1 MSKVWF
7 VTGAN
12 SGIGEGAVRA
22 ALDAGDRVVATGR
35 NLEKLRATFPETDNR
50 LALMALDVT
59 DEDQAKAVVASA
71 VERFGRIDVLA
82 NSAGFCVLGFFEDL
96 SVADFHNQFAT
107 NLFGAVHVM
116 HAVLPIMRRQRSG
129 HVINISSVAGGVGM
143 THCSTYSASKFALE
157 GLSMAVGAEVERFG
171 IHVTV
176 VEPGFFRTKF
186 LDSKNAEVV
195 ESRIADYASGGSA
208 REAYDAYDGA
218 QLGDPLK
225 LGRVLVQIVGM
236 EAPLKLFVAG
246 SDAVAMLKPVAE
258 ERLRAITGALDL
270 SNSTDGSF

>member
-35 NLEKLRATFPETDNR
+35 NLEKLRATFPETDDR
-50 LALMALDVT
+50 LALMKLDVT
-59 DEDQAKAVVASA
+59 DETQARVVVASA
-71 VERFGRIDVLA
+71 VERFGRIDVLV

-96 SVADFHNQFAT
+96 RTADFQNQFAT

-116 HAVLPIMRRQRSG
+116 HAVLPVMRAQRSG

-143 THCSTYSASKFALE
+143 THCSAYSASKFALE

-171 IHVTV
+171 IHMTV

-195 ESRIADYASGGSA
+195 ESRIEDYASGGSA

-225 LGRVLVQIVGM
+225 LGRMLVEIVGM
-236 EAPLKLFVAG
+236 ATPLKLFVAG

-270 SNSTDGSF
+270 SNATDGTF